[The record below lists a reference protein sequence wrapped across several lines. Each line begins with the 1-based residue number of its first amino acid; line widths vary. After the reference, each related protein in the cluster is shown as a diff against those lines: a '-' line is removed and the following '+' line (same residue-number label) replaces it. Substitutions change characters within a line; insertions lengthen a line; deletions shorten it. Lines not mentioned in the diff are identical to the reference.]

1 MVWYIYRDRQ
11 LGLDKN
17 DEGMGNR
24 GIGRTVNP
32 RRDRKDEETTQKISA
47 KLRRV
52 ALSFLSGRGASIVRQ
67 A

>member
-24 GIGRTVNP
+24 EIGVVNP
-32 RRDRKDEETTQKISA
+32 RRDRKDETTQKISA